1 MGKTVQGIEDVKKM
15 NMWDFFDIMEYNS
28 RKAKFEELIK

>member
-1 MGKTVQGIEDVKKM
+1 M
-15 NMWDFFDIMEYNS
+15 NVWDFFDIMEYNS

>member
-1 MGKTVQGIEDVKKM
+1 M

-28 RKAKFEELIK
+28 RKAKFEELIR